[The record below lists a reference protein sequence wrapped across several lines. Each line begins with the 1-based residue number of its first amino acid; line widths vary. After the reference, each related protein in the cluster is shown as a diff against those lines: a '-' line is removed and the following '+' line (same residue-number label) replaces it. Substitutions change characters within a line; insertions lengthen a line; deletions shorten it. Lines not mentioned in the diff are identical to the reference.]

1 MKTNITSILN
11 KFIFTILLLVLPLFN
26 TINAQSTITPK
37 ALPFYAICADLG
49 VEYSVLF
56 DYNDMPIGTTFAV
69 ELSDKTGNFSNLT
82 AVLSPRGSG
91 TMPSTTLAGSKVII
105 FQIPSTL
112 PGSSNYKIRVRS
124 STGVLSAN
132 FKSAPNLSVS
142 PPVAPSEDLQI
153 YYKVYNKDISLST
166 DGLTGLTVCDGG
178 SLTTTIIPS
187 TGPNA
192 SPPLTPAVYDYLE
205 YELYRS
211 PNINETN
218 PNPANFT
225 LVPGSRTLSTS
236 LDIKLPG
243 TYYVTI
249 YYGSGCVGSASIQAY
264 SKLINVAPGGAGG
277 TITGSVSGPTVVP
290 AGASINITAN
300 TNATNPT
307 FEWFLNGVKIVGLD
321 PTSNIFTATQAGSYK
336 VKITDG
342 GVCRIFIEVPFVLTL
357 GDPIVGGVNIPNL
370 VSPNNDGVNDTW
382 AIPTEYISGTNTEIL
397 LLSST
402 GQVVL
407 KTNNYQNNWPDGVID
422 FKAVNPVYYYVIT
435 KEGQEVKKGSITLV
449 K

>member
-26 TINAQSTITPK
+26 TINAQTITPEI
-37 ALPFYAICADLG
+37 LPFTSICADEG
-49 VEYSVLF
+49 VAYYVEF
-56 DYNDMPIGTTFAV
+56 IHNNTFPPGTTFTV
-69 ELSDKTGNFSNLT
+69 EISDKTGNFATLT
-82 AVLSPRGSG
+82 PVSPAGGTTADINSIKKRITFEIPKTTQGS
-91 TMPSTTLAGSKVII
+91 I
-105 FQIPSTL
+105 
-112 PGSSNYKIRVRS
+112 NYKIRVKS
-124 STGVLSAN
+124 STGVYSTTN
-132 FKSAPNLSVS
+132 FRSKYDATVNPF
-142 PPVAPSEDLQI
+142 PSEDIEI
-153 YYKVYNKDISLST
+153 YYKVFNKGLTLTT
-166 DGLTGLTVCDGG
+166 DGTTGLTVCDGG

-187 TGPNA
+187 TDPTD
-192 SPPLTPAVYDYLE
+192 PLPHTPAVYDYLE

-236 LDIKLPG
+236 LDIRLPG
-243 TYYVTI
+243 TYYVRI
-249 YYGSGCVGSASIQAY
+249 NYGLGCFNTGGGIQAY

-407 KTNNYQNNWPDGVID
+407 KTNNYQNNWPDSVID